1 MIYQD
6 DTVLRKEDA
15 TLLNREDTRRV
26 CVSSRL
32 RVCALVLLFVAMAS
46 SMGAGC
52 RRQSG
57 SKQAVRPRTLRD
69 VPAQRLA
76 YHFTADTDAPSG
88 AAATSED
95 VNAKLPAIQSDFDT
109 RRVDE
114 ALLRTVL
121 SPDRQRA
128 LAIYATGEDQ
138 PNEYRID
145 LYEASGVFL
154 RNITPKGLA
163 VVFAPAVAW
172 SPDGNYAAFI
182 GYKSATPQPQPS
194 PLEDVLPESIP
205 GITSSA
211 SPTPAAPVAS
221 DLMLFNTEQVYICN
235 RDGFD
240 LKPLTTREGLIY
252 FYLAWSPDASKL
264 VALACRESE
273 WRERPLRPAGRPRLL
288 GLDGS
293 ERLLDDTMTDVLPV
307 WSPDAS
313 KVATAFETDVK
324 IYDAL
329 GETPTRAMIPLREQL
344 LAASRAYTDKAK
356 MNEKIDNKDA
366 AAAGDI
372 PLSFNPIVTLEWPQ
386 PETLFVQTGYVRDH
400 DNGLIRNY
408 MRWHLL
414 RLSAQAALL
423 N

>member
-1 MIYQD
+1 M
-6 DTVLRKEDA
+6 RKEGA
-15 TLLNREDTRRV
+15 TTLNCGRPHRV
-26 CVSSRL
+26 CDSPRL
-32 RVCALVLLFVAMAS
+32 RVCALVLIVVAIAW
-46 SMGAGC
+46 MGAGC

-57 SKQAVRPRTLRD
+57 SKQGVRPRTLRD

-76 YHFTADTDAPSG
+76 YHFTADTDAPPS
-88 AAATSED
+88 AASSED

-138 PNEYRID
+138 PTEYRLD

-182 GYKSATPQPQPS
+182 GYKSATPQPSPT

-205 GITSSA
+205 GIASA
-211 SPTPAAPVAS
+211 SPTPSVPVTS
-221 DLMLFNTEQVYICN
+221 DLTLFNTEQVYICN

-288 GLDGS
+288 G
-293 ERLLDDTMTDVLPV
+293 
-307 WSPDAS
+307 
-313 KVATAFETDVK
+313 
-324 IYDAL
+324 
-329 GETPTRAMIPLREQL
+329 
-344 LAASRAYTDKAK
+344 
-356 MNEKIDNKDA
+356 
-366 AAAGDI
+366 
-372 PLSFNPIVTLEWPQ
+372 
-386 PETLFVQTGYVRDH
+386 
-400 DNGLIRNY
+400 
-408 MRWHLL
+408 
-414 RLSAQAALL
+414 
-423 N
+423 